1 MADEDDWTPDP
12 ASHVYV
18 YVQVVHHI
26 AEQIRSGRLPV
37 GARLPA
43 ERDLAEQY
51 GVAVNTVRRAIRE
64 LRDQKL
70 LITVP
75 IKGTFVRAEEPPAD
89 PPQGETVT
97 PAD

>member
-1 MADEDDWTPDP
+1 MADAHDWTPDP

-64 LRDQKL
+64 LRDRGL

-75 IKGTFVRAEEPPAD
+75 VKGTFVRAEESPAD
-89 PPQGETVT
+89 PPQD
-97 PAD
+97 ADGDAG

>member
-1 MADEDDWTPDP
+1 MAHERDWRPDP

-26 AEQIRSGRLPV
+26 AEQIRTGRLPA

-51 GVAVNTVRRAIRE
+51 GVAVNTIRRAIRD
-64 LRDQKL
+64 LREQGL
-70 LITVP
+70 VITVP
-75 IKGTFVRAEEPPAD
+75 IKGTFVRTEEPPSDSPEDGDGDAD
-89 PPQGETVT
+89 
-97 PAD
+97 